1 MWTNDTRKTK
11 MSYRPTKSYLE
22 HIYFMYTILSSQ
34 CWMILMPSLEGSNIF
49 PLFQNAMCLRW
60 HVQHYSRSPI
70 FLVMCHHL
78 GGCQK
83 ILNLGE
89 TVCLA
94 HQICDWW
101 FRSMG
106 RCLWGDHSNLNIV
119 LFSVMY
125 IHFMRW
131 SIFFLPICC
140 DWALAWK
147 PLPVRVHRQH
157 NFLSYIWWG
166 VDG

>member
-1 MWTNDTRKTK
+1 MNKLYIRKTK
-11 MSYRPTKSYLE
+11 MSYLHTQSYLE
-22 HIYFMYTILSSQ
+22 HIFHVPYQVLLNDFCAILWRVEYF
-34 CWMILMPSLEGSNIF
+34 F
-49 PLFQNAMCLRW
+49 FFFQNAMCLRW
-60 HVQHYSRSPI
+60 HVQHYSCSLI
-70 FLVMCHHL
+70 FLVI

-89 TVCLA
+89 MVCLA

-101 FRSMG
+101 FRSTG

-131 SIFFLPICC
+131 SSFFFPICC
-140 DWALAWK
+140 DWALVWK
-147 PLPVRVHRQH
+147 LLPVRVHHQH
-157 NFLSYIWWG
+157 NFLSCIWWG